1 MIGRMITIVALI
13 GALGAMA
20 VGGYIYLAPQQ
31 LGRAVEGA
39 TWEQLIDP
47 GIVDFFEKP
56 ENWPY
61 LDTLTDEQYRVLW
74 NEYEVSVNQVMDG
87 KRIQIPGFMVSL
99 DLSTDRIV
107 DEFVFVPYQ
116 GACIHTPPPPPN
128 QTILVKVPGG
138 TKVWDN
144 WEPVEV
150 TGVLTIENIDAG
162 IAQAGYTLLMDSIR
176 HFEYDRSDPDYA
188 TDTAVG
194 AHQ

>member
-31 LGRAVEGA
+31 RGRTVEGA

-61 LDTLTDEQYRVLW
+61 LDTLTDEQYRALW

-116 GACIHTPPPPPN
+116 GLAFTRRRHHR
-128 QTILVKVPGG
+128 
-138 TKVWDN
+138 TKLFWSRSRGA
-144 WEPVEV
+144 PRF
-150 TGVLTIENIDAG
+150 G
-162 IAQAGYTLLMDSIR
+162 IIGNLSK
-176 HFEYDRSDPDYA
+176 
-188 TDTAVG
+188 
-194 AHQ
+194 